1 MTDFTTNALLVKA
14 SKYPTTNALPRHTAE
29 GMQLARMAGDA
40 HNIVGKHD
48 MVARKEA
55 HMKLAQE
62 HRDVALAFKASGHPD
77 LALLNTHAA
86 ELHEHAAD
94 ENSGTDGLNARG
106 ATQQAVDAT
115 ADANSAVAVNDTPV
129 EGVTWGNSIASAP
142 VAKGDVVGH
151 PFHGNQYQAGSGGA
165 GNWGDKNNTPKAL
178 SGITAKDYARDW
190 NDAPMTDT
198 AAKIMEAERRH
209 RDAYPYTPLKP
220 YMSNLENTTEAIP
233 KWLVQSATSEDLEA
247 LTDNNLFTAVRY
259 IKSQRPDLASFTSS
273 L

>member
-1 MTDFTTNALLVKA
+1 MTDFTTNALLAKA
-14 SKYPTTNALPRHTAE
+14 SRYPTTNALPRHTAE
-29 GMQLARMAGDA
+29 GQKLARMAGDA

-55 HMKLAQE
+55 HTKLAQE

-86 ELHEHAAD
+86 EAHEHAAD

-129 EGVTWGNSIASAP
+129 EGVTWGASIASAP
-142 VAKGDVVGH
+142 VAKGDVGGH

-165 GNWGDKNNTPKAL
+165 GNWGDENNTPKAL
-178 SGITAKDYARDW
+178 SGITAKDHASDW
-190 NDAPMTDT
+190 NQVPVTDT
-198 AAKIMEAERRH
+198 AAKIMEAEGRH
-209 RDAYPYTPLKP
+209 FDAHPYAPIGKP
-220 YMSNLENTTEAIP
+220 DMSNDERSADAIP
-233 KWLVQSATSEDLEA
+233 KWLVQSATSEDLDA
-247 LTDNNLFTAVRY
+247 LTDNNLHSAVRY
-259 IKSQRPDLASFTSS
+259 IESQRPDLVR
-273 L
+273 